1 MFIVGRLKKKG
12 IKNIRKKSFA
22 VSESS
27 FMPSSQNQLVT
38 LTVITNHFPQKDTLS
53 WDDRHSSSE

>member
-12 IKNIRKKSFA
+12 IKNILKKYFA
-22 VSESS
+22 ISGYS

-38 LTVITNHFPQKDTLS
+38 LTVITNHLPQKDT
-53 WDDRHSSSE
+53 SSMG